1 MPARRH
7 SAVFTVLVSVV
18 MLLGGLLM
26 AVVLLLSGAPGA
38 LVTGTLLAA
47 IPVVPLVAS
56 YLWLDRYEPE
66 PRSLLVLG
74 LGWGALVAT
83 SIALVLQ
90 ALDAFVLGDQQS
102 TTGVVVAPL
111 TEEAAKGLFIVLL
124 LVYRRQ
130 ELDGILDGI
139 VYAGMVG
146 IGFAFT
152 ENILYLASA
161 YMGDNG
167 AKGGLES
174 AVGLFIVRCL
184 FSPFAHPL
192 FTAFTGIG
200 VGIAVST
207 RSRTAGLLAVAGGYA
222 LAVCAH
228 GLWNASLML
237 QDGNTAVLTYLFLM
251 VPAFCLF
258 VAFAI
263 WARSRES
270 RLMAAAL
277 TDCARRGFLDPREIP
292 WLVRLPARRY
302 CRRYAA
308 QAGGPQARRA
318 MVAYQREAIELAFLH
333 HRYLRGTAP
342 AGFEELGREHV
353 AAMRALRGH
362 VVWPTAA
369 GRNPTSS
376 TEVAGRGAGPAVAHG
391 SGGSR

>member
-1 MPARRH
+1 MSARRH
-7 SAVFTVLVSVV
+7 SATFTVLISIG

-26 AVVLLLSGAPGA
+26 AVVLLLSGAPVA
-38 LVTGTLLAA
+38 LVTGTVLASV
-47 IPVVPLVAS
+47 PVVPLVAC

-74 LGWGALVAT
+74 LGWGAFVAT
-83 SIALVLQ
+83 SMALVLQ
-90 ALDAFVLGDQQS
+90 AFDAFVFGS
-102 TTGVVVAPL
+102 EVGTTGVVVAPL

-124 LVYRRQ
+124 LLFRRH
-130 ELDGILDGI
+130 ELDGVLDGI

-152 ENILYLASA
+152 ENILYLTSA
-161 YMGDNG
+161 YMGDDG
-167 AKGGLES
+167 ATGGLEG

-200 VGIAVST
+200 IGIAVST
-207 RSRTAGLLAVAGGYA
+207 RSRLLGLLAIAGGYA

-228 GLWNASLML
+228 GLWNAALLL
-237 QDGNTAVLTYLFLM
+237 QDGGAAVLTYVFLM
-251 VPAFCLF
+251 VPAFLLV

-263 WARSRES
+263 WSRSRES

-277 TDCARRGFLDPREIP
+277 TDCARRGFLDAAEIP

-302 CRRYAA
+302 CRRN
-308 QAGGPQARRA
+308 AGRVGGARARRA

-333 HRYLRGTAP
+333 HRFLRGTAP
-342 AGFEELGREHV
+342 AGYEQLGQQHV
-353 AAMRALRGH
+353 TAMRALRTSL
-362 VVWPTAA
+362 VWPRLAD
-369 GRNPTSS
+369 RNPATG
-376 TEVAGRGAGPAVAHG
+376 VHAGATHQATQG
-391 SGGSR
+391 SGGTR